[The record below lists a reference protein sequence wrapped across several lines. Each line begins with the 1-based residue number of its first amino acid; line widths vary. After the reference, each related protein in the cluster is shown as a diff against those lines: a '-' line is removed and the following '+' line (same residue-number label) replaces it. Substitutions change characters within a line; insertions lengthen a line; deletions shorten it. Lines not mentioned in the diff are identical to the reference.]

1 MRRRLALLVA
11 ATMSLVLIAFLV
23 PLAILLRAVAADRA
37 VTAATAEVQTLTSL
51 VATADN
57 TTRALQTTVDQL
69 NVTDPVTVYLPDG
82 TIVGAPVPRTPG
94 VQLAA
99 LQGSITVAETNGREI
114 LVAVQGLRGG
124 TAVVRTFV
132 DQAELSRGLQS
143 AWLVLVLLGILLL
156 TLGVIV
162 ADRLARSM
170 VHPVDELAAVSHQ
183 LASGDL
189 DARARPGGP
198 AEVRA
203 VASALNHLAARIRE
217 LVWQEREAV
226 ADISHRLRT
235 PLTALRLDAE
245 SLRHPEDA
253 IRISSHVE
261 TLEREVTALIED
273 ARSRDTGPGACDA
286 AEVVAERTAFW
297 SVLAQDQDRPMAV
310 AAVLGPLPVAVGKA
324 ELAACLDAL
333 LGNVFAHTPE
343 GTPYVVRL
351 AALAG
356 GGAHLVVEDEGP
368 GFRDAMVVPRGASGA
383 GSTGLGLDIARQTAL
398 ASGGSFTV
406 TRVSPRGTRIVIEL
420 GPPGAPDTNS

>member
-1 MRRRLALLVA
+1 MRRRLAVLVA

-310 AAVLGPLPVAVGKA
+310 QTVPGPLPVAVGKA

-333 LGNVFAHTPE
+333 LGNVFAHTPD
-343 GTPYVVRL
+343 GTPYLVRL
-351 AALAG
+351 ARAAE

-368 GFRDAMVVPRGASGA
+368 GFPDATVVPRGASGA
-383 GSTGLGLDIARQTAL
+383 GSTGLGLDIARQTAQ

-406 TRVSPRGTRIVIEL
+406 TRANPCGARIVIEL
-420 GPPGAPDTNS
+420 GPPGAAAEAP

>member
-1 MRRRLALLVA
+1 LLVA

-23 PLAILLRAVAADRA
+23 PLAILLRTVAADRA
-37 VTAATAEVQTLTSL
+37 VTAATAQVQTLTSL

-57 TTRALQTTVDQL
+57 PRALQPVVDQL

-82 TIVGAPVPRTPG
+82 TIVGAPVPQTPG

-99 LQGSITVAETNGREI
+99 RQGSITVAETNGREI

-132 DQAELSRGLQS
+132 DQAELSRGLRS
-143 AWLVLVLLGILLL
+143 AWLVLVLVGILLL
-156 TLGVIV
+156 TLGVVV

-170 VHPVDELAAVSHQ
+170 VRPVDELAAVSHR

-235 PLTALRLDAE
+235 PLTALRLEAE
-245 SLRHPEDA
+245 SLPRPDDA
-253 IRISSHVE
+253 SRINGHVE

-273 ARSRDTGPGACDA
+273 ARSRDGGPGVCDA

-310 AAVLGPLPVAVGKA
+310 ATVPGPLPVAVGKA

-351 AALAG
+351 ARPAG
-356 GGAHLVVEDEGP
+356 GGAHLVIEDEGP
-368 GFRDAMVVPRGASGA
+368 GFRDAMVVSRGASGA
-383 GSTGLGLDIARQTAL
+383 GSTGLGLDIARQTAQ
-398 ASGGSFTV
+398 ASGGSFTA
-406 TRVSPRGTRIVIEL
+406 TRTSPHGSRIVIEL
-420 GPPGAPDTNS
+420 GPPGAPDSNPGP